1 MVEVVLGVI
10 HEIKLFFSTKG
21 QACPGRLI
29 YQYFAVSGSP
39 SLMPL
44 QSLFAPLLYCCSKLT
59 FTPLNIF
66 YLFQFCE
73 LSLLPCDSV
82 VSALAFL
89 SRSMLQF
96 LISGLYFSENS
107 YDFSSSAPIIFLS
120 PSKNLPSW
128 EHQLTF
134 RYEMVAVF
142 SSFSLAWMKLNLI
155 DCLCASKYLETSS

>member
-1 MVEVVLGVI
+1 MRVGVHFFGEAGALRLGEAVGVLGDGGVERMVEVVLGVI

-59 FTPLNIF
+59 FTPLSIF

-89 SRSMLQF
+89 SRSML
-96 LISGLYFSENS
+96 
-107 YDFSSSAPIIFLS
+107 
-120 PSKNLPSW
+120 
-128 EHQLTF
+128 
-134 RYEMVAVF
+134 
-142 SSFSLAWMKLNLI
+142 
-155 DCLCASKYLETSS
+155 